1 MTGSVPTAPLGY
13 GVIGI
18 GDIVNGTIAPAIRA
32 DPDSALVAAVSRDQ
46 GRADAFGETFDVD
59 FVTTDYAAMLA
70 RPEVDAVFIATPN
83 ALHADEAIAA
93 ANAGKHVL
101 CDKPLATSVADA
113 YRVVQACDDAGVT
126 LGLNFH
132 YRHLPWVEE
141 ARRLISTGALGEI
154 QTIEIDVGSGTRNYT
169 NWRADPEMAGIG
181 SVYNV
186 GVHMLDVLTVIL
198 DAEPVEVSA
207 MFDEAPQSGK
217 VEMQALIL
225 MTFDNGTLVYTNC
238 NERTAYP
245 RNTITVQGSHGRLIG
260 DNVTRSREEGT
271 LHLLTSDSQSITTF
285 PPPGAHQLCLSQF
298 TQAVLDGTKPRA
310 TGIDGLRS
318 MQLCDA
324 IARSVRERRHVAVER
339 P

>member
-1 MTGSVPTAPLGY
+1 MTCTLGF

-18 GDIVNGTIAPAIRA
+18 GDILTGTIAPALLA
-32 DPDSALVAAVSRDQ
+32 EPQASLVAAVSRDQ
-46 GRADAFGETFDVD
+46 GRAEAFGRQFGLN
-59 FVTTDYAAMLA
+59 FFTTDYNAMLA
-70 RPEVDAVFIATPN
+70 RDDVDAVFIATPN
-83 ALHADEAIAA
+83 ALHAGESIAA
-93 ANAGKHVL
+93 AKAGKHVF

-113 YRVVQACDDAGVT
+113 YSVVQACEDEGVT

-141 ARRLISTGALGEI
+141 ARKIISSGTLGQIE
-154 QTIEIDVGSGTRNYT
+154 TIEVDVGSGTRNYT
-169 NWRADPEMAGIG
+169 NWRTDPAMAGIG

-207 MFDEAPQSGK
+207 MFDQAPSSGN

-225 MTFDNGTLVYTNC
+225 ITFDNGTLAYANC

-245 RNTITVQGSHGRLIG
+245 RNTITVQGSKGRLIG
-260 DNVTRSREEGT
+260 ENMTRSREEGT
-271 LHLLTSDSQSITTF
+271 LHLLTSDTQTSSTF
-285 PPPGAHQLCLSQF
+285 APPGAHQLCVSQF
-298 TQAVLDGTKPRA
+298 THAVLNGEDPRA
-310 TGIDGLRS
+310 TGRDGLRS
-318 MQLCDA
+318 MHLCDA
-324 IARSVRERRHVAVER
+324 IARSVVERRHVTVEK

>member
-1 MTGSVPTAPLGY
+1 MSAAPLRFGI
-13 GVIGI
+13 IGI
-18 GDIVNGTIAPAIRA
+18 GDIVTGTIAPAIA
-32 DPDSALVAAVSRDQ
+32 AEPQASLVAAVSRDQ
-46 GRADAFGETFDVD
+46 GRADAFGEQFGLD
-59 FVTTDYAAMLA
+59 FVTTDYDAMLA
-70 RPEVDAVFIATPN
+70 RPDVDAVFIATPN
-83 ALHADEAIAA
+83 ALHAEEAIAA
-93 ANAGKHVL
+93 AKAGKHVF

-113 YRVVQACDDAGVT
+113 QAVIQACDEASVT

-141 ARRLISTGALGEI
+141 VRRTISDGTIGDV
-154 QTIEIDVGSGTRNYT
+154 QTIEVDVGSGTRNYT
-169 NWRADPEMAGIG
+169 NWRIDPAMAGIG

-207 MFDEAPQSGK
+207 MFDEVPASGK

-225 MTFDNGTLVYTNC
+225 IKFDNGTLAYANC

-245 RNTITVQGSHGRLIG
+245 RNTITVQGSKGRLIG
-260 DNVTRSREEGT
+260 DNMTRSREEGT
-271 LHLLTSDSQSITTF
+271 LHLATADTQSSTSF
-285 PPPGAHQLCLSQF
+285 PPPGAHQLCVSQF
-298 TQAVLDGTKPRA
+298 TRAVLTGTPPRA
-310 TGIDGLRS
+310 TGQDGLRS

-324 IARSVRERRHVAVER
+324 IRRSVVERRHVLVEQ